1 LQDDL
6 SPVPLHRRAF
16 RDTCGILVATYRIG
30 KIDMTDDLNPQW
42 ERHFEGIA
50 DELLRLVM
58 ACRVRLREPGVIER
72 VLRNDASVCG
82 RKNERSFRK
91 MRNLLVAYYDSVGK
105 AVDRIGPEETKK
117 IIEVITEQKKKL
129 RDAAG
134 S

>member
-1 LQDDL
+1 LQDGL
-6 SPVPLHRRAF
+6 SPVPLHQPAF

-42 ERHFEGIA
+42 ERHFEVIA
-50 DELLRLVM
+50 VELLRLAI
-58 ACRVRLREPGVIER
+58 ACGVRLREPGVIER